1 MRCVNDPL
9 GSRID
14 CAMIYPVAPMG
25 DVGEVEI
32 TDVDRH
38 PYLRCYRCAR
48 ALAWGVTLDGAPIL
62 GCGICRWILD
72 ERRVA

>member
-1 MRCVNDPL
+1 MRRADPL
-9 GSRID
+9 GSRINY
-14 CAMIYPVAPMG
+14 AVIHPVAPHG

-38 PYLRCYRCAR
+38 PYLRCYRCSR
-48 ALAWGVTLDGAPIL
+48 SLAWGVTLQGALIL
-62 GCGICRWILD
+62 GCGICQRILD